1 MHPPVRPVGF
11 SWLPRSKEG
20 KDEPLVELKDRNPF
34 MRRLSPFL
42 LALFAAGA
50 LAQSR
55 PPKLEPLPEPPPP
68 PAIPGPDE
76 PQVRIPVQEGDKVEE
91 IRDGGRVVMLK
102 VTPPNGKPYYLVDT
116 NGSGNWMRRDS
127 LDDGLRV
134 PMWPI
139 KTFD

>member
-1 MHPPVRPVGF
+1 
-11 SWLPRSKEG
+11 
-20 KDEPLVELKDRNPF
+20 
-34 MRRLSPFL
+34 MRRFPLFF

-50 LAQSR
+50 LAQGR

-76 PQVRIPVQEGDKVEE
+76 PQVRIPVQEADKVEE
-91 IRDGGRVVMLK
+91 IREGGRVVMLK
-102 VTPPNGKPYYLVDT
+102 VTPPGGKPYYLVDT

-127 LDDGLRV
+127 LDDGVHV